1 MFCKTLIVFSKQY
14 LHRSYGGLYMIKF
27 KPFIALGAIL
37 FSITLL
43 LPAVLVLPFISER
56 GNDTNDTPAQVT
68 PAENTG
74 PSVEVSIY
82 REEQK
87 KIEKVDLEEYV
98 AGVVA
103 LEMNASF
110 EPEALKAQ
118 ALAARTYIVRRM
130 ISQTDSGL
138 PDGAIVGDSIT
149 YQVYKNKAEL
159 KSTWKTGDYDWKMKK
174 IEDAVQATAGQI
186 LTYDG
191 EPIDALFFSTSNG
204 YTENADDVWANSLAY
219 LTSVESPW
227 DKNSPKFNGKEELSI
242 QEFES
247 KLGVSVGSSTSIM
260 TNVEYTKGKR
270 IAKANIS
277 GKELAGTDIRD
288 KLGLKSTDFTMT
300 REGQNIVVTTKGY
313 GHGVGMS
320 QYGANGMAA
329 EGKTYEDIVKYY
341 YKGVAVTDSEKLLTA
356 YMANK

>member
-1 MFCKTLIVFSKQY
+1 
-14 LHRSYGGLYMIKF
+14 MIKF

-43 LPAVLVLPFISER
+43 LPAILVLPFISDR
-56 GNDTNDTPAQVT
+56 GNDTKDPPAQET
-68 PAENTG
+68 LPAENAG
-74 PSVEVSIY
+74 PSVEVSVY

-87 KIEKVDLEEYV
+87 QIEKVDLEEYV

-103 LEMNASF
+103 NEMNASF

-130 ISQTDSGL
+130 ISGTESGL

-149 YQVYKNKAEL
+149 YQVYKNKTEL
-159 KSTWKTGDYDWKMKK
+159 KSTWKNGDYDWKMKK

-186 LTYDG
+186 LTFDG

-204 YTENADDVWANSLAY
+204 YTENSDDVWANSISY
-219 LTSVESPW
+219 LKSVESPW
-227 DKNSPKFNGKEELSI
+227 DKSSPKFNGQEEISV

-247 KLGVSVGSSTSIM
+247 KLGVSVGNSASIM
-260 TNVEYTKGKR
+260 TNVEYTSGKR
-270 IAKANIS
+270 VAKANIN
-277 GKELAGTDIRD
+277 GRELAGTDIRD

-300 REGQNIVVTTKGY
+300 RDGQNIIVTTRGY

>member
-1 MFCKTLIVFSKQY
+1 
-14 LHRSYGGLYMIKF
+14 MIKF

-43 LPAVLVLPFISER
+43 LPAILVLPFISDR
-56 GNDTNDTPAQVT
+56 GNDTKDPPAQET
-68 PAENTG
+68 LPAENAG
-74 PSVEVSIY
+74 PSVEVSVY

-87 KIEKVDLEEYV
+87 QIEKVDLEEYV

-103 LEMNASF
+103 NEMNASF

-130 ISQTDSGL
+130 ISGTESGL

-149 YQVYKNKAEL
+149 YQVYKNKTEL
-159 KSTWKTGDYDWKMKK
+159 KSTWKNGDYDWKMKK

-186 LTYDG
+186 LTFDG

-204 YTENADDVWANSLAY
+204 YTENSDDVWANSISY
-219 LTSVESPW
+219 LKSVESPW
-227 DKNSPKFNGKEELSI
+227 DKSSPKFNGQEEISV

-247 KLGVSVGSSTSIM
+247 KLGVSVGNSASIM
-260 TNVEYTKGKR
+260 TNVEYTSGKR
-270 IAKANIS
+270 VAKANIN
-277 GKELAGTDIRD
+277 GRELAGTDIRD

-300 REGQNIVVTTKGY
+300 RDGQNIIVTTKGY

>member
-1 MFCKTLIVFSKQY
+1 
-14 LHRSYGGLYMIKF
+14 MIKF

-43 LPAVLVLPFISER
+43 LPAILVLPFISDR
-56 GNDTNDTPAQVT
+56 GNDTNAPPAQET
-68 PAENTG
+68 QPAVNAG

-82 REEQK
+82 REAQK
-87 KIEKVDLEEYV
+87 QVEKVDLEEYV

-103 LEMNASF
+103 NEMNASF

-130 ISQTDSGL
+130 ISGTESGL
-138 PDGAIVGDSIT
+138 PDGAIVGDTIT
-149 YQVYKNKAEL
+149 YQVYKNKTEL
-159 KSTWKTGDYDWKMKK
+159 KSTWQNGDYDWKMKK

-186 LTYDG
+186 LTVDG
-191 EPIDALFFSTSNG
+191 DPIDALFFSTSNG
-204 YTENADDVWANSLAY
+204 YTENSDDVWANSISY
-219 LTSVESPW
+219 LKSVESPW
-227 DKNSPKFNGKEELSI
+227 DKTSPKFNGQEEISV

-247 KLGVSVGSSTSIM
+247 KLGVSVGSSASIM
-260 TNVEYTKGKR
+260 TNVEYTSGKR
-270 IAKANIS
+270 VAKANIN
-277 GKELAGTDIRD
+277 GKVLAGTDIRD

-300 REGQNIVVTTKGY
+300 RDGQNIIVTTKGY

-341 YKGVAVTDSEKLLTA
+341 YKGVAVTDSENLLTA

>member
-1 MFCKTLIVFSKQY
+1 
-14 LHRSYGGLYMIKF
+14 MIKF

-43 LPAVLVLPFISER
+43 LPAILVLPFISDR
-56 GNDTNDTPAQVT
+56 GNDTKDPPAQET
-68 PAENTG
+68 LPAENAG
-74 PSVEVSIY
+74 PSVEVSVY

-87 KIEKVDLEEYV
+87 QIEKVDLEEYV

-103 LEMNASF
+103 NEMNASF

-130 ISQTDSGL
+130 ISGTESGL

-149 YQVYKNKAEL
+149 YQVYKNKTEL
-159 KSTWKTGDYDWKMKK
+159 KSTWKNGDYDWKMKK

-186 LTYDG
+186 LTFDG

-204 YTENADDVWANSLAY
+204 YTENSDDVWANSISY
-219 LTSVESPW
+219 LKSVESPW
-227 DKNSPKFNGKEELSI
+227 DKSSPKFNGQEEISV

-247 KLGVSVGSSTSIM
+247 KLGVSVGNSASIM
-260 TNVEYTKGKR
+260 TNVEYTSGKR
-270 IAKANIS
+270 VAKVNIN
-277 GKELAGTDIRD
+277 GRELAGTDIRD

-300 REGQNIVVTTKGY
+300 RDGQNIIVTTKGY

>member
-1 MFCKTLIVFSKQY
+1 
-14 LHRSYGGLYMIKF
+14 MIKF

-43 LPAVLVLPFISER
+43 LPAILVLPFISDR
-56 GNDTNDTPAQVT
+56 GNDTKDPPAQET
-68 PAENTG
+68 LPAENAG
-74 PSVEVSIY
+74 PSVEVSVY

-87 KIEKVDLEEYV
+87 QIEKVDLEEYV

-103 LEMNASF
+103 NEMNASF

-130 ISQTDSGL
+130 ISGTESGL

-149 YQVYKNKAEL
+149 YQVYKNKTEL
-159 KSTWKTGDYDWKMKK
+159 KSTWKNGDYDWKMKK

-186 LTYDG
+186 LTFDG

-204 YTENADDVWANSLAY
+204 YTENSDDVWANSISY
-219 LTSVESPW
+219 LKSVESPW
-227 DKNSPKFNGKEELSI
+227 DKSSPKFNGQEEISV

-247 KLGVSVGSSTSIM
+247 KLGVSVGNSASIM
-260 TNVEYTKGKR
+260 TNVEYTSGKR
-270 IAKANIS
+270 VAKANIN
-277 GKELAGTDIRD
+277 GRELAGTDIRD

-300 REGQNIVVTTKGY
+300 RDGQNIIVTTKGY

-341 YKGVAVTDSEKLLTA
+341 YKGVAVTDSEKLLTG

>member
-1 MFCKTLIVFSKQY
+1 
-14 LHRSYGGLYMIKF
+14 MIKF
-27 KPFIALGAIL
+27 KPFIVLGAIL

-43 LPAVLVLPFISER
+43 LPAILVLPFISER
-56 GNDTNDTPAQVT
+56 GNDTTAPPAEET

-74 PSVEVSIY
+74 PAVEVSIY

-87 KIEKVDLEEYV
+87 KIEKVDLEDYV

-103 LEMNASF
+103 NEMNASF

-130 ISQTDSGL
+130 ISETESGL
-138 PDGAIVGDSIT
+138 PDGAVVGDSIT
-149 YQVYKNKAEL
+149 YQVYKNKEEL
-159 KSTWKTGDYDWKMKK
+159 KTTWQSKDYDWKMKK

-191 EPIDALFFSTSNG
+191 QPIDALFFSTSNG
-204 YTENADDVWANSLAY
+204 YTENSNDVWANSVAY
-219 LTSVESPW
+219 LKSVESPW
-227 DKNSPKFNGKEELSI
+227 DKNSPKFNGEEEISI
-242 QEFES
+242 QDFES
-247 KLGVSVGSSTSIM
+247 KLGVSLGSSASIM
-260 TNVEYTKGKR
+260 TNVEYTSGKR
-270 IAKANIS
+270 VAKANIS
-277 GKELAGTDIRD
+277 GKELTGTDIRD

-300 REGQNIVVTTKGY
+300 RSGQSIIVTTKGY

-329 EGKTYEDIVKYY
+329 EGKNYKDIVKYY
-341 YKGVAVTDSEKLLTA
+341 YKDVAVTNSESLLTA
-356 YMANK
+356 YMAKK